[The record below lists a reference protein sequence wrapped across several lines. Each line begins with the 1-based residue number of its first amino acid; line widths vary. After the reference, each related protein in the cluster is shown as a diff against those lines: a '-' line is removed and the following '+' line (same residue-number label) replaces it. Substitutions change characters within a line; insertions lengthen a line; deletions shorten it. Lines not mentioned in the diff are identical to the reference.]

1 MQLFRF
7 ENPEMLWVLA
17 LIPLLLFAWVI
28 NGYRYENRIRNAGDR
43 DLVRRIMPHA
53 SRLRRNIKSL
63 LQLLAFTLIV
73 LMIARPQFGAKL
85 EEVKVK
91 GVEIIIALD
100 VSNSMLAEDIQ
111 PNRLERAK
119 QSISRMVNDLKND
132 RIGLILFAGDAY
144 VQIPVTTDYVSA
156 KMFLSTINPGIVP
169 KQGTDIAAA
178 IELAS
183 NSFSPQSDRSRAIII
198 ITDGENHDTD
208 PVKAA
213 EAAREKGIIIHAVGI
228 GSQEGVP
235 IPMPGGGSRDY
246 LKDNEGN
253 TVITRLD
260 DSVLKKVAVAGE
272 GTYVK
277 ASGSS
282 LGLGSILDEIRK
294 MEQQEMESR
303 LFSEYNDQFPYI
315 ALIALI
321 LLILDLL
328 VMERHNRYL
337 SRLKLSE
344 IGLDNNNDKTNKTE

>member
-7 ENPEMLWVLA
+7 ENPEMLWGLA
-17 LIPLLLFAWVI
+17 LIPLLLLAWII
-28 NGYRYENRIRNAGDR
+28 NGYKYENRIRNAGDSE
-43 DLVRRIMPHA
+43 LVKRIMPHA
-53 SRLRRNIKSL
+53 SRLRRNLKFL
-63 LQLLAFTLIV
+63 MQLLAFALIV
-73 LMIARPQFGAKL
+73 LMIARPQLGAKL
-85 EEVKVK
+85 EEVKIK

-144 VQIPVTTDYVSA
+144 IQIPVTTDYVSA
-156 KMFLSTINPGIVP
+156 KMFLSIINPGIVP
-169 KQGTDIAAA
+169 KQGTDIASA

-213 EAAREKGIIIHAVGI
+213 EAAREKGVTIHAIGI
-228 GSQEGVP
+228 GSPEGVP
-235 IPMPGGGSRDY
+235 IPVPRGGSREY

-260 DSVLKKVAVAGE
+260 DSVLKKIVMAGG

-303 LFSEYNDQFPYI
+303 LFSEYNDQFPYL

-321 LLILDLL
+321 LLIMDLI
-328 VMERHNRYL
+328 VMERDNRFFR
-337 SRLKLSE
+337 RLKLSE
-344 IGLDNNNDKTNKTE
+344 IGIDSLNKRKTK

>member
-7 ENPEMLWVLA
+7 ENPEMLWALA

-119 QSISRMVNDLKND
+119 QSISRMVNDLEND

-169 KQGTDIAAA
+169 KQGTDIASA

-213 EAAREKGIIIHAVGI
+213 EAAREKGVIIHAVGI

-235 IPMPGGGSRDY
+235 IPMPGGGNRDY

-315 ALIALI
+315 ALIALV

-344 IGLDNNNDKTNKTE
+344 IGLDNNNGKTE